1 MDYDDLNTYS
11 MYLKY
16 QKEKLMYVNS
26 KEVVPFFTLFP
37 TNIPFKTD
45 MTKYLKIIANFGL
58 DITNQITEALSL

>member
-26 KEVVPFFTLFP
+26 KEVVLFFTLFP

-45 MTKYLKIIANFGL
+45 ITKYLKY
-58 DITNQITEALSL
+58 